1 MDDVL
6 GIWLRASIEA
16 HSFIGKRFWE
26 SRIEDMRNAYIP
38 ASDTYVFSEN
48 GIVKGFVS
56 LHENTLAALF
66 VSPNSQGKGIGQQLM
81 VKAKSLRSKLSLNA
95 YLENPKSIQ
104 FYQKHGFT
112 IVGERIDEHT
122 GHVELLMEY
131 ST

>member
-1 MDDVL
+1 
-6 GIWLRASIEA
+6 
-16 HSFIGKRFWE
+16 
-26 SRIEDMRNAYIP
+26 MRNTYIP

-81 VKAKSLRSKLSLNA
+81 AKAKSLKSKLSLTA

-104 FYQKHGFT
+104 FYQECGFT
-112 IVGERIDEHT
+112 IVGERLDEHT
-122 GHVELLMEY
+122 GHVEVLMEY
-131 ST
+131 SS